1 MSVRTRFPPSPTGAL
16 HIGSVR
22 TALFN
27 YLFARHHGGA
37 FVLRI
42 EDTDR
47 ERSTP
52 ESTAAILEGMQ
63 WLRLEWDE
71 GPFFQAERTEL
82 YRAWADRLLAEG
94 RAYRCWCTPE
104 ELETRRKASA
114 GGRGGYDRTCRD
126 RTAPPSG
133 RTSYVVRFKA
143 PTDGETVVDDLV
155 KGRVVFQNTEIDDFV
170 ILRTDGTAIYNFC
183 VVVDDVD
190 MRISHVIR
198 GDDHLANTP
207 RQVMLYQALGAPLP
221 GFAHIPMILGP
232 DKAKLSKRHGAA
244 SVLEYRDAGYL
255 PDALVNYLAR
265 LGWSHGDQ
273 ELFTRRELVDKFT
286 LENVGSSAAIFNPEK
301 LLWVNFQYLKDMSPD
316 TLVRLAAPFV
326 ARADLPMPADAA
338 WFGRALASV
347 RERAKTLDELVAAA
361 RFYVTD
367 SVEVTAKAAGQLRPD
382 VAPMLDDLTAR
393 LTELSAWNVSSI
405 EAVFPDVVTRHG
417 VGLGKLAQP
426 VRAAVSGSTASPGIY
441 EVLELLG
448 REKSLARL
456 RAALAQITSVSEPSS
471 P

>member
-1 MSVRTRFPPSPTGAL
+1 
-16 HIGSVR
+16 
-22 TALFN
+22 
-27 YLFARHHGGA
+27 
-37 FVLRI
+37 
-42 EDTDR
+42 
-47 ERSTP
+47 
-52 ESTAAILEGMQ
+52 
-63 WLRLEWDE
+63 
-71 GPFFQAERTEL
+71 
-82 YRAWADRLLAEG
+82 
-94 RAYRCWCTPE
+94 
-104 ELETRRKASA
+104 
-114 GGRGGYDRTCRD
+114 
-126 RTAPPSG
+126 
-133 RTSYVVRFKA
+133 
-143 PTDGETVVDDLV
+143 
-155 KGRVVFQNTEIDDFV
+155 
-170 ILRTDGTAIYNFC
+170 
-183 VVVDDVD
+183 VD

-301 LLWVNFQYLKDMSPD
+301 LLWVNFQYLKDTSPD

-326 ARADLPMPADAA
+326 ARANLPIPADIA

-347 RERAKTLDELVAAA
+347 RERAKTLDELVTAA

-367 SVEVTAKAAGQLRPD
+367 AVEMTPKAAAQLRPD
-382 VAPMLDDLTAR
+382 VATMLDDLTAR
-393 LTELSAWNVSSI
+393 LTDLSAWDVPSI
-405 EAVFPDVVTRHG
+405 EAVFHQVVTRHG

-426 VRAAVSGSTASPGIY
+426 VRAAVTGSTASPGIY

-448 REKSLARL
+448 RDKSLARL
-456 RAALAQITSVSEPSS
+456 RAALALIPSVSEPSS

>member
-71 GPFFQAERTEL
+71 GPFFQAQRTEL

-94 RAYRCWCTPE
+94 HAYRCWCTPE
-104 ELETRRKASA
+104 ELETRRKAAA
-114 GGRGGYDRTCRD
+114 GGRAGYDRTCRD
-126 RTAPPSG
+126 RSAPPSG

-143 PTDGETVVDDLV
+143 PIDGETVVDDLV
-155 KGRVVFQNTEIDDFV
+155 KGRVVFQNSEIDDFV

-207 RQVMLYQALGAPLP
+207 RQVMLYHALGAPLP

-244 SVLEYRDAGYL
+244 SVLEYRDAGFL

-301 LLWVNFQYLKDMSPD
+301 LLWVNFQYLKDTSPD

-326 ARADLPMPADAA
+326 SRAELPMPADAA

-367 SVEVTAKAAGQLRPD
+367 TVEMTAKAAAQLRPD

-393 LTELSAWNVSSI
+393 LTESSAWDVSSI
-405 EAVFPDVVTRHG
+405 EATFHDVVTRHG

-426 VRAAVSGSTASPGIY
+426 VRAAVTGSTASPGIY